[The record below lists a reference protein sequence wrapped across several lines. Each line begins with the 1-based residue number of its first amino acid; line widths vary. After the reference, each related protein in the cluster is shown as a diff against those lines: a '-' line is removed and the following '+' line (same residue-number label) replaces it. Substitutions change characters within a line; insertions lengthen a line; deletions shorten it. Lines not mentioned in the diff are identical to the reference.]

1 MTPHPDSPA
10 ASSTPSAEPLDAAT
24 APSRPDHREH
34 RRGPDPLKQVR
45 ATDLEPYTGLGYLS
59 KLFRLIAIL
68 LLVLLVAE
76 VGVGMAS
83 EGVESLRT
91 LITEAS
97 RLIVVAGVL
106 WGAGDLATLLID
118 IGHDVRA
125 TRILLG
131 RQAPNAADS
140 LLANSGA
147 RHDDAA
153 TPAARS
159 ASTGLTTSTGAHRP
173 TALPRRAPL
182 GDSPERTGDARME

>member
-1 MTPHPDSPA
+1 VTPHPDSPPLA
-10 ASSTPSAEPLDAAT
+10 AAPGAGPAEAT
-24 APSRPDHREH
+24 LAPPRAEGREH
-34 RRGPDPLKQVR
+34 RRAADPLRPVR
-45 ATDLEPYTGLGYLS
+45 ASDIEPYTGLGYLS

-76 VGVGMAS
+76 VGVGVYS

-131 RQAPNAADS
+131 RQAMHTGDS
-140 LLANSGA
+140 LLAGDPGA
-147 RHDDAA
+147 RADDRAFA
-153 TPAARS
+153 VPRSAGAAR
-159 ASTGLTTSTGAHRP
+159 
-173 TALPRRAPL
+173 
-182 GDSPERTGDARME
+182 PE

>member
-1 MTPHPDSPA
+1 MTPHPDSPSLA
-10 ASSTPSAEPLDAAT
+10 AAPGAAPAEAA
-24 APSRPDHREH
+24 AAARADGREH
-34 RRGPDPLKQVR
+34 RRTADALRPVR
-45 ATDLEPYTGLGYLS
+45 ASDIEPYTGLGYLS

-76 VGVGMAS
+76 IGVGLSS

-131 RQAPNAADS
+131 RQALHLGDAH
-140 LLANSGA
+140 LAGEA
-147 RHDDAA
+147 GLRTDERVRA
-153 TPAARS
+153 TPD
-159 ASTGLTTSTGAHRP
+159 GRP
-173 TALPRRAPL
+173 AGR
-182 GDSPERTGDARME
+182 PE